1 MPDISSYVAN
11 IELALVS
18 SAIIAE
24 YHIVRSWANT
34 DDGYIRL
41 RATLTNQDFLEAAEY
56 FTLQEDRI
64 VTVDYHFQWM
74 DGERKT
80 LRRRWDST
88 PHFPKLENF
97 PHHIHTGAH
106 ETVIPGSS
114 ISLIDLLQILEDK
127 IAQL

>member
-1 MPDISSYVAN
+1 MPDISTYLAD

-24 YHIVRSWANT
+24 YHIVRSWANA

-41 RATLTNQDFLEAAEY
+41 RVTLINRDFLEAAEY

-74 DGERKT
+74 DSERKI

-97 PHHIHTGAH
+97 PHHIHIGDDK
-106 ETVIPGSS
+106 TVMPGSS
-114 ISLIDLLQILEDK
+114 ISLIDLLEILEDE
-127 IAQL
+127 IA

>member
-74 DGERKT
+74 DSERKT

>member
-1 MPDISSYVAN
+1 MLDVLSYLTDV
-11 IELALVS
+11 ELALVGS
-18 SAIIAE
+18 EIIAE
-24 YHIVRSWANT
+24 YQIIRLWANT
-34 DDGYIRL
+34 DDGDIRL
-41 RATLTNQDFLEAAEY
+41 RATLVNRDFLEAAEY
-56 FTLQEDRI
+56 FTLQGDQI
-64 VTVDYHFQWM
+64 LTVDYHFQWM
-74 DGERKT
+74 DSERKT

>member
-1 MPDISSYVAN
+1 MPDISSYLAD

-18 SAIIAE
+18 SGIIAE

-56 FTLQEDRI
+56 FILQEDRI
-64 VTVDYHFQWM
+64 ETVDYHFQWM
-74 DGERKT
+74 DSARKT

-88 PHFPKLENF
+88 PHFPELENF
-97 PHHIHTGAH
+97 PHHIHIGDD
-106 ETVIPGSS
+106 ETVMPGSS
-114 ISLIDLLQILEDK
+114 ISLIDLLNLLEDE
-127 IAQL
+127 IAQS